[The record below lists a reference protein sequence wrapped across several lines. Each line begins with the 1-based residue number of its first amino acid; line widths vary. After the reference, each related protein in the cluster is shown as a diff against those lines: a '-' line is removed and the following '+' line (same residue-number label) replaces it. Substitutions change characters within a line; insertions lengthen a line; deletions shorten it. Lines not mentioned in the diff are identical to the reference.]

1 MFWGILAMSGEF
13 ARRRA
18 SLIVLAAAFACCNHA
33 AAKDDFP
40 TLNASRLFGSVEYAS
55 GDLQGFRK
63 WQRML
68 ASSAEE
74 LKLCRG
80 GSCDERWRGIVD
92 DARGYTL
99 MGQLQKINRYINS
112 KPYVPDTSNWGSSDY
127 WATPL
132 EFLRK
137 GGDCEDYAIA
147 KYMVLRHL
155 GASTRDMRIVVLRDL
170 NTSAEH
176 AVLAV
181 YIDGIP
187 YILDSRTEAIRS
199 STSIANYQPIY
210 SINEHG
216 WWLHRDTRLAGRARE
231 RVMPARQDDERTI
244 TAARGTQESHSGDAR
259 PSRKAVV
266 QLASFSR
273 SIDAYKAVLEYRK
286 RYHGVIRADD
296 LAVSR
301 AKIDGRGV
309 WYRVL
314 IGPFGARDTAI
325 DLCGR
330 LRSTYVSCDCFVT
343 AVPAADW
350 EPRSE

>member
-1 MFWGILAMSGEF
+1 MSGEF
-13 ARRRA
+13 ARRLA
-18 SLIVLAAAFACCNHA
+18 VLIVLAAAFACCNHA
-33 AAKDDFP
+33 AADDDFP
-40 TLNASRLFGSVEYAS
+40 TVNASRLFGSVEYAS
-55 GDLQGFRK
+55 DDLQRFRK
-63 WQRML
+63 WQRAL

-80 GSCDERWRGIVD
+80 GRCDERWRGIVD
-92 DARGYTL
+92 DARGYAL
-99 MGQLQKINRYINS
+99 MDQLQKINRHINS
-112 KPYVPDTSNWGSSDY
+112 KPYVPDTSNWSSSDY

-155 GASTRDMRIVVLRDL
+155 GVSTHDMRIVVLRDL

-181 YIDGIP
+181 YIDGTP

-199 STSIANYQPIY
+199 SISIANYQPIY

-216 WWLHRDTRLAGRARE
+216 WWLHRDTRLAGRARG
-231 RVMPARQDDERTI
+231 RVMPARPDDESTT
-244 TAARGTQESHSGDAR
+244 TASRGTQGPYSGDVRSSKKVA
-259 PSRKAVV
+259 V

-273 SIDAYKAVLEYRK
+273 SIDAYKAVLEYRE
-286 RYHGVIRADD
+286 RYHEIIRADD

-301 AKIDGRGV
+301 ANIEGRGV

-314 IGPFGARDTAI
+314 IGPFGARDAAI
-325 DLCGR
+325 NLCER
-330 LRSTYVSCDCFVT
+330 LRRTHASCDCFVT
-343 AVPAADW
+343 AIQ
-350 EPRSE
+350 

>member
-1 MFWGILAMSGEF
+1 MSGEF
-13 ARRRA
+13 ARRLA
-18 SLIVLAAAFACCNHA
+18 LPIALAAAFTCNHA
-33 AAKDDFP
+33 AAGDDFP
-40 TLNASRLFGSVEYAS
+40 TANASRLFGSVEYAS

-99 MGQLQKINRYINS
+99 MSQLQKVNRHINS
-112 KPYVPDTSNWGSSDY
+112 RPYVPDASNWGSNDY

-147 KYMVLRHL
+147 KYMVLRQL

-170 NTSAEH
+170 NRSAEH

-199 STSIANYQPIY
+199 SISIANYQPIY
-210 SINEHG
+210 SINDHG
-216 WWLHRDTRLAGRARE
+216 WWLHRDTRLAGRARG
-231 RVMPARQDDERTI
+231 RVMPARQDDESTI
-244 TAARGTQESHSGDAR
+244 TASRGTHESHLGDVGSSKKVA
-259 PSRKAVV
+259 V

-273 SIDAYKAVLEYRK
+273 SVDAYKAVLEYRK
-286 RYHGVIRADD
+286 RYHGMIRADD

-301 AKIDGRGV
+301 ADIDGRGV

-330 LRSTYVSCDCFVT
+330 LRRTHVSSDCFVT
-343 AVPAADW
+343 AIQ
-350 EPRSE
+350 